1 MMKNFKAS
9 KVSECFASQQN
20 TKAVAT
26 LFLNILLKFNK
37 RPFLGNFD
45 VWLLSSK
52 MITYIK
58 N

>member
-1 MMKNFKAS
+1 MMNIFKAS
-9 KVSECFASQQN
+9 KVSECFGSQQN

-45 VWLLSSK
+45 MSGYFLQK
-52 MITYIK
+52 
-58 N
+58 